1 MRKQR
6 IVVFALGLGCAVPVA
21 AASAGFGGDPRESA
35 RMEEIAG
42 EGILGTLACAACLGS
57 GAALVTMGWGPLYVA
72 ALGAA
77 DGFLAGACAD
87 ACLSTL

>member
-6 IVVFALGLGCAVPVA
+6 IVVFALGIGCAVSVA
-21 AASAGFGGDPRESA
+21 STSAGFGGNPRESA
-35 RMEEIAG
+35 RMDGISG
-42 EGILGTLACAACLGS
+42 TGILGTLACAACLGS
-57 GAALVTMGWGPLYVA
+57 GAALMTMGWGALYQG

-87 ACLSTL
+87 ACLATM

>member
-6 IVVFALGLGCAVPVA
+6 IVVFAVGLVCAVSVA
-21 AASAGFGGDPRESA
+21 STSAGFGGHPRESA
-35 RMEEIAG
+35 RL
-42 EGILGTLACAACLGS
+42 EGIGGTGILQTLACAGCLGS
-57 GAALVTMGWGPLYVA
+57 GATLMVMGLGPLYLA

-87 ACLSTL
+87 ACWATL